1 MTSSIKYENG
11 KVYKIVCRKTGL
23 IYVGSTTKPL
33 LCQRLTAH
41 RTHYKMYL
49 DGRHNFVTSFKL
61 LENDDYYIEL
71 LENVKAKSKDELLK
85 RERYYIETL
94 NCVNVKTPTHTR
106 QEYKDKNRDEINRK
120 IREYYKNH
128 QEHYKEQKKEYRKN
142 NKETIKEKRA
152 QMHKCLTCNCE
163 FQIKNIPR
171 HERTKKHLQ
180 LLEAQI

>member
-106 QEYKDKNRDEINRK
+106 QEYK
-120 IREYYKNH
+120 
-128 QEHYKEQKKEYRKN
+128 
-142 NKETIKEKRA
+142 EKRA